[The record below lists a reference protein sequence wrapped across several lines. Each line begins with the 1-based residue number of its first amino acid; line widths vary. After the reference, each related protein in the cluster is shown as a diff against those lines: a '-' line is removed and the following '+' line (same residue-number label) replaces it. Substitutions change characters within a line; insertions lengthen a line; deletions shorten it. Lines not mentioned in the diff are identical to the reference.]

1 MTAPGA
7 APSGPSRWR
16 LLARDPSQSD
26 TAVVLTVTDDA
37 AVLARD
43 RCAIDDVPRIVAD
56 AGASARW
63 VWSDTTRWYPAI
75 LAAGHVVTRCRD
87 LRLSHAILRRSELV
101 AGLNA
106 TALRDAAPWDAAVA
120 DPAPASAPALFDL
133 EAAPA
138 GVPDDV
144 DAVLAEFTRQQRAV
158 ATAAEGSRLRLL
170 LAAESAGALLAVEL
184 HAAGLPWNR
193 GVHEALLE
201 EALGPRPA
209 PGTAPARVQ
218 ELAGVVR
225 TALGDPAASLD
236 SQPKLLR
243 SLHRVGV
250 LARSTSRWELAE
262 YDHPAIAPLLAYKK
276 LTRLLSANGWAWLDE
291 WAPDGRF
298 RPVYVPGG
306 VVTGRWASSGGGALQ
321 LPRQLRPAVRADD
334 GWMLVV
340 ADVAQLEP
348 RVLAAM
354 SGDAALAQAA
364 RGRDLYEGIVDSGVV
379 ATRQEA
385 KIALL
390 GAMYGATTGD
400 SRRLVPALRRAYP
413 RAMALVDE
421 AATVGEQGGV
431 VTTWLGRSSPAA
443 GAGWRDVQGVA
454 AAPEAAEADRAHAR
468 RSARNRG
475 GSPETSSCRGRPRS
489 GRWHGWRTSAVS
501 SRRCRRSTRSPAHRH
516 PGRCSGVARI
526 SRSSC
531 TTRSSCTPRRS
542 TPTPSRPPSAAAPTA
557 PRGCCS
563 ARSRSTSPWICASP
577 PTRASPEP
585 ASTAH
590 AGIDG
595 DPRRVQHRRR
605 HDHR

>member
-1 MTAPGA
+1 MTLP
-7 APSGPSRWR
+7 PRWGVVAR
-16 LLARDPSQSD
+16 DGDDVVVVVTLGDDLVELARE
-26 TAVVLTVTDDA
+26 
-37 AVLARD
+37 
-43 RCAIDDVPRIVAD
+43 RCAPRDWPAL
-56 AGASARW
+56 AASAPADVRW
-63 VWSDTTRWYPAI
+63 VWSDTSRWYPQV
-75 LAAGHVVTRCRD
+75 LAAGTTLRRCHD
-87 LRLSHAILRRSELV
+87 LRLCHAVLRLSALV
-101 AGLNA
+101 DAPD
-106 TALRDAAPWDAAVA
+106 ALRAATEWDAAPAEAER
-120 DPAPASAPALFDL
+120 APTLFDL
-133 EAAPA
+133 ADGA
-138 GVPDDV
+138 GAEVPDDL
-144 DAVLAEFTRQQRAV
+144 ASVLAEFHRQQQAL
-158 ATAAEGSRLRLL
+158 ADAPAAARLRLL
-170 LAAESAGALLAVEL
+170 LGIESAGALLAAEM
-184 HAAGLPWNR
+184 HAAGVPWSR
-193 GVHEALLE
+193 AIHERLLE
-201 EALGPRPA
+201 ESLGPRPT
-209 PGTAPARVQ
+209 PGVHPQRVQ
-218 ELAGVVR
+218 ELAETVR
-225 TALGDPAASLD
+225 AALGDPTASLD

-243 SLHRVGV
+243 SLHRAGV
-250 LARSTSRWELAE
+250 LAQSTSRWELQE
-262 YDHPAIAPLLAYKK
+262 YDHPVIAPLLQYKK
-276 LTRLLSANGWAWLDE
+276 LTRLASANGWAWLDE

-400 SRRLVPALRRAYP
+400 SGRLVPALRRAYP

-475 GSPETSSCRGRPRS
+475 RFTRNFVVQGTAAEWALAWLADLRGELAALPPVEPGADAPAS
-489 GRWHGWRTSAVS
+489 GPVFGRRAHLAFFLHDEIIVHTPAVHAEAVAAAV
-501 SRRCRRSTRSPAHRH
+501 RRSADRATRLLFGGFPIDF
-516 PGRCSGVARI
+516 PLDLRI
-526 SRSSC
+526 
-531 TTRSSCTPRRS
+531 
-542 TPTPSRPPSAAAPTA
+542 TA
-557 PRGCCS
+557 D
-563 ARSRSTSPWICASP
+563 
-577 PTRASPEP
+577 
-585 ASTAH
+585 
-590 AGIDG
+590 AGKA
-595 DPRRVQHRRR
+595 
-605 HDHR
+605 